1 MRPSEAP
8 GFSRGECH
16 TLSIS
21 ESLYDKARRVAEQ
34 TARPVDD
41 VIRARLEQSLDEMPL
56 DLPDDE
62 RAELRALVYLSD
74 DALWTMAREQMA
86 SARQSRM
93 QVLMDK
99 NSSGSITDGE
109 YAELTQLVEVGQR
122 LALRKAEAMK
132 HLLNRGYTLTLDA
145 LPAHYRS
152 DQSLT

>member
-1 MRPSEAP
+1 M
-8 GFSRGECH
+8 
-16 TLSIS
+16 TDYVVSIP
-21 ESLYDKARRVAEQ
+21 ETLYDKARRVAEQ

-86 SARQSRM
+86 SEKQERM

-99 NSSGSITDGE
+99 NTFGTITDEE
-109 YAELTQLVEVGQR
+109 YDELTQLVELGQR
-122 LALRKAEAMK
+122 LTLRKAEAMK
-132 HLLNRGYTLTLDA
+132 LLLDRGYTVTLES
-145 LPAHYRS
+145 LKPA
-152 DQSLT
+152 DE

>member
-1 MRPSEAP
+1 M
-8 GFSRGECH
+8 
-16 TLSIS
+16 TDYVVSIP
-21 ESLYDKARRVAEQ
+21 ETLYDKARRVAEQ

-86 SARQSRM
+86 SAKQERM

-99 NSSGSITDGE
+99 NTFGTITDEE
-109 YAELTQLVEVGQR
+109 YDELTQLVELGQR
-122 LALRKAEAMK
+122 LTLRKAEAMK
-132 HLLNRGYTLTLDA
+132 LLLDRGYTVTLES
-145 LPAHYRS
+145 LKPA
-152 DQSLT
+152 DE